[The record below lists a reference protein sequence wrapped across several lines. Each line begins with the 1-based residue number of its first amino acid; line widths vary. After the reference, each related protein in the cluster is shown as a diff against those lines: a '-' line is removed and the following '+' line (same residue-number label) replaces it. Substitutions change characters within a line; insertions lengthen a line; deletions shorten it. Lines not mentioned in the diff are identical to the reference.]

1 MNDEAWKTW
10 SMGVSYAME
19 SPQVHIPHALLRFYR
34 KMDLSLE
41 EAMLLIQLIAFRQA
55 ELNDFPTLEELQER
69 TGMEPSE
76 LAARLQ
82 RLIKDGFLAIH
93 EDEDTPSGIR
103 FERYNLAGLYERLA
117 GCLAEE
123 RRSQR
128 RMERPAAV
136 PEDDTETAD
145 NLFGVFEQEF
155 ARPLSPM
162 ECETISVWIDQDRY
176 PEELILLALKEAVFA
191 GKLHFRYID
200 RILLEWSRNRVR
212 TPEDV
217 RAYSQKFRGQR

>member
-1 MNDEAWKTW
+1 VNDEAWKTW
-10 SMGVSYAME
+10 AMGVSHAME

-41 EAMLLIQLIAFRQA
+41 ETMLLIQLIGFRQA
-55 ELNDFPTLEELQER
+55 ELNDFPTLEELEER
-69 TGMEPSE
+69 TGLATGE
-76 LAARLQ
+76 LAGKLQ

-103 FERYNLAGLYERLA
+103 YERYNLAGLYERIA

-123 RRSQR
+123 RRNQR
-128 RMERPAAV
+128 RTERPAV
-136 PEDDTETAD
+136 PEEEAETVD
-145 NLFGVFEQEF
+145 NLFRIFEQEF

>member
-1 MNDEAWKTW
+1 
-10 SMGVSYAME
+10 MGVSYAME
-19 SPQVHIPHALLRFYR
+19 SPQVHLPHALLRFYR
-34 KMDLSLE
+34 KMELSLE
-41 EAMLLIQLIAFRQA
+41 ETMLLIQLIAFRQA
-55 ELNDFPTLEELQER
+55 ELNDFPTLEELGER
-69 TGMEPSE
+69 TGLEPGD
-76 LAARLQ
+76 LAAKLQ

-103 FERYNLAGLYERLA
+103 YERYNLAGLYERLA

-128 RMERPAAV
+128 RSERPIV
-136 PEDDTETAD
+136 PEEEAETVD
-145 NLFGVFEQEF
+145 NLFRIFEQEF

-176 PEELILLALKEAVFA
+176 PEELILLALKESVFA

>member
-10 SMGVSYAME
+10 AMGVSYAME

-34 KMDLSLE
+34 KMGLSLE
-41 EAMLLIQLIAFRQA
+41 ETMLLIQLIGFRQA

-69 TGMEPSE
+69 TGLEPAE
-76 LAARLQ
+76 LAGKLQ

-103 FERYNLAGLYERLA
+103 YERYHLAGLYERLA

-123 RRSQR
+123 RRNQR
-128 RMERPAAV
+128 RAERPAV
-136 PEDDTETAD
+136 PEEEAETVD
-145 NLFGVFEQEF
+145 NLFRIFEQEF